1 MGAYAIRPMHSLHL
15 CDCSHF
21 IHVPIL
27 PALRWPIKEAGWQ
40 HLAIS
45 FCLLGYL
52 VPLLC
57 RCSLVGRLWPFPY
70 VHPHLPL
77 VFTPAYV
84 SYIVKLRAT
93 SLFKVDDSWKDV
105 PYHSLCRPS
114 PRWGCSAAAVH
125 FQPAFTYHLAHLYT
139 KFGLFP
145 PLLATYKRVSV

>member
-105 PYHSLCRPS
+105 PYHSLCRLHL
-114 PRWGCSAAAVH
+114 GEAVVQLLSIFSLH
-125 FQPAFTYHLAHLYT
+125 SHTTWLIYIPNLDFSLLY
-139 KFGLFP
+139 
-145 PLLATYKRVSV
+145 